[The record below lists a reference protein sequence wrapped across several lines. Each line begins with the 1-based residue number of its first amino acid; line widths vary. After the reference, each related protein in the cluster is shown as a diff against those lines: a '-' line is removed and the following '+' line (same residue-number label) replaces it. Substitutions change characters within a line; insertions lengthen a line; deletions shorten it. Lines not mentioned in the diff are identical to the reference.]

1 MSTEPGSDV
10 PQGIVIVPARSS
22 WRRPALLVAL
32 ASIGVGTTPAR
43 AQPAP
48 IRQALDA
55 FRDSLGGL
63 TDSAAI
69 RALESRLMVEAR
81 RDRSNPVLHLR
92 LGLVSRRLGAARDA
106 AAEFKWATQL
116 EPRWATAWFLW
127 ALAELDL
134 GDEPEPGRGPERLLL
149 TRNAWGRAETA
160 VGRAVEI
167 DRSFAVLAEHQA
179 AVDAGSGRPDRARV
193 FRRALTRTA
202 SSERGA
208 QDAPLLLAAGRVERL
223 VGDSTAAVEW
233 FERAA
238 LLPGGRAAGLLERA
252 RTQLTAG
259 DRRGIQAYFDGAAE
273 ADSAS
278 IEGYRLD
285 LALVAHP
292 GDLVRFDQ
300 LKGAER
306 SRFLWEFWTSR
317 DRAELRQNGERLV
330 EHYRRLA
337 LARSTFGG
345 LDDLRARVLVRQG
358 EPASRASLRLPALPA
373 NESWWYR
380 RAEADF
386 VVHFVARADSTDFE
400 LRDSLLGA
408 AGGES
413 VWYGAAG
420 DEPVGGR
427 GSGVEAERVL
437 QSRAQLA
444 PFYQAAAASRS
455 RRGEFW
461 ARERELSLRGRELA
475 LATDRYP
482 LQFAR
487 DLPARIRMVGLAGD
501 PEGTGV
507 HVLFSIPGFAAGGEA
522 VQAGYQYPVR
532 VRAVIRDR
540 GGEAVRAIDTLV
552 RIERQVPVAAGET
565 IAGRVMVPMPPGQFS
580 ARVAVQVGDAGALLA
595 RDSLRLPEAGA
606 DVPALLDLLL
616 AGPAAPLTWYPLGGA
631 AVAADAAPVVQ
642 AGDTLAIY
650 GELVGPR
657 TGGARVRLL
666 VRPAPFAGPAER
678 WRALPSRAH
687 WLPVSLEPGP
697 GEWSVMRVRVPI
709 RGLRAGAYELQV
721 VVVDGSGA
729 TAWQQ
734 GRFEVADRGRR

>member
-1 MSTEPGSDV
+1 MIAAR
-10 PQGIVIVPARSS
+10 PQ
-22 WRRPALLVAL
+22 WRHPALLVAL
-32 ASIGVGTTPAR
+32 ALVAAGAPPAR
-43 AQPAP
+43 AQPTP
-48 IRQALDA
+48 VRLALDA
-55 FRDSLGGL
+55 FRDSLAGL
-63 TDSAAI
+63 TDPAAI
-69 RALESRLMVEAR
+69 RALESRLMVEAK
-81 RDRSNPVLHLR
+81 RDRSNPLLHLR

-116 EPRWATAWFLW
+116 EPRWPTAWFLW

-134 GDEPEPGRGPERLLL
+134 GDEPEPARGPERLLL
-149 TRNAWGRAETA
+149 TRNAWGRAEAA
-160 VGRAVEI
+160 VGRAIEI
-167 DRSFAVLAEHQA
+167 DRSFAILAEHQA
-179 AVDAGSGRPDRARV
+179 AADAGSGRRDRARV
-193 FRRALTRTA
+193 FRRALTRVA
-202 SSERGA
+202 SGERGA
-208 QDAPLLLAAGRVERL
+208 QDAALLLAAGRVERL
-223 VGDSTAAVEW
+223 VGDSTAAVDW

-238 LLPGGRAAGLLERA
+238 QLPGGRGVGLLERA

-285 LALVAHP
+285 LALVARP
-292 GDLVRFDQ
+292 DELVRFDQ
-300 LKGAER
+300 LEGAER
-306 SRFLWEFWTSR
+306 ARFLWEFWTSR

-337 LARSTFGG
+337 IAKSTFGG

-358 EPASRASLRLPALPA
+358 EPASRASLRHPALPT

-380 RAEADF
+380 RAEGDF

-408 AGGES
+408 LGGES
-413 VWYGAAG
+413 VWYSAAG
-420 DEPVGGR
+420 DEPRGGR
-427 GSGVEAERVL
+427 ADGVEAERVL

-461 ARERELSLRGRELA
+461 ARERELSLLGRQLA

-487 DLPARIRMVGLAGD
+487 DLPARIRVAGLAGD
-501 PEGTGV
+501 PEGSGV

-532 VRAVIRDR
+532 VRAVVSSWS
-540 GGEAVRAIDTLV
+540 GEAVRAIDTLV
-552 RIERQVPVAAGET
+552 RVERQLPPAAGEM
-565 IAGRVMVPMPPGQFS
+565 IAGRVMVPVPPGRFL
-580 ARVAVQVGDAGALLA
+580 ARVAVQVGDAGALLT
-595 RDSLRLPEAGA
+595 RDSLWLPAAGA
-606 DVPALLDLLL
+606 DVLTLLDLLL
-616 AGPAAPLTWYPLGGA
+616 AGPAAPLIWHPLGGA
-631 AVAADAAPVVQ
+631 PVAADAAPAVQ

-650 GELVGPR
+650 SELAGAR
-657 TGGARVRLL
+657 TADARVRLQ
-666 VRPAPFAGPAER
+666 VRPAPLAGSAER
-678 WRALPSRAH
+678 WRALPSRAD
-687 WLPVSLEPGP
+687 WLPVRLEPGP
-697 GEWSVMRVRVPI
+697 GEWSVLRLRVPI
-709 RGLRAGAYELQV
+709 TGLRAGAYQLQV
-721 VVVDGSGA
+721 AVVDGSGA

-734 GRFEVADRGRR
+734 GRFEVGDRGRR

>member
-1 MSTEPGSDV
+1 MV
-10 PQGIVIVPARSS
+10 PTCSS
-22 WRRPALLVAL
+22 WRWPALLVAVAL
-32 ASIGVGTTPAR
+32 LGVGATPVR
-43 AQPAP
+43 GQPAP
-48 IRQALDA
+48 IRQALDG
-55 FRDSLGGL
+55 FRDSLAGL

-81 RDRSNPVLHLR
+81 RDRANPVLHLR

-134 GDEPEPGRGPERLLL
+134 GDEPEPARGPERLLL
-149 TRNAWGRAETA
+149 SRNAWARAETA
-160 VGRAVEI
+160 IGRAIEI
-167 DRSFAVLAEHQA
+167 DRSFAILAEHQA
-179 AVDAGSGRPDRARV
+179 VVDAGSGRPDRARV
-193 FRRALTRTA
+193 FRRALTRLA
-202 SSERGA
+202 SSGRGA
-208 QDAPLLLAAGRVERL
+208 QDASLLVAAGRVERL
-223 VGDSTAAVEW
+223 VGDSTVAVDW

-238 LLPGGRAAGLLERA
+238 LLPGGRGVGLLERA

-273 ADSAS
+273 TDSAS

-285 LALVAHP
+285 LALVAEP
-292 GDLVRFDQ
+292 DDLVRFDR
-300 LKGAER
+300 LPGGER

-337 LARSTFGG
+337 IAKATFGG
-345 LDDLRARVLVRQG
+345 LDDLRARVLIRQG
-358 EPASRASLRLPALPA
+358 EPSSRASLRHAALPA

-380 RAEADF
+380 RAEGDF

-408 AGGES
+408 LGGES

-420 DEPVGGR
+420 DEPGGGR
-427 GSGVEAERVL
+427 ADGVEAERVL

-461 ARERELSLRGRELA
+461 ARERELSLRGRKLA

-482 LQFAR
+482 LHFAR
-487 DLPARIRMVGLAGD
+487 DLPARIRIAGLAGD

-507 HVLFSIPGFAAGGEA
+507 HIFFSIPGFAAGGEP

-532 VRAVIRDR
+532 VRAVVSSW

-552 RIERQVPVAAGET
+552 KVERQLPVAAGEM
-565 IAGRVMVPMPPGQFS
+565 IAGRVMVPVPPGRFS
-580 ARVAVQVGDAGALLA
+580 ARVAVQVGDAGALLT
-595 RDSLRLPEAGA
+595 RDSLRLPEVGT
-606 DVPALLDLLL
+606 DVPALLDLVL
-616 AGPAAPLTWYPLGGA
+616 AGPAAPLIWHPLGGA
-631 AVAADAAPVVQ
+631 SVAADAAPVVQ
-642 AGDTLAIY
+642 PGDTLAIY
-650 GELVGPR
+650 GELAGPR
-657 TGGARVRLL
+657 TVAARVRLQ
-666 VRPAPFAGPAER
+666 VRPAPLAGSAER
-678 WRALPSRAH
+678 WRALPSLAH
-687 WLPVSLEPGP
+687 WLPVRLEPGP
-697 GEWSVMRVRVPI
+697 GDWSVLRLRVPI
-709 RGLRAGAYELQV
+709 AGLRAGAYQLQV
-721 VVVDGSGA
+721 AVVDSSGA
-729 TAWQQ
+729 TSWQQ